1 MGETINDVITENPTD
16 TAVRAILVGG
26 PSSLPE
32 ISRTQ
37 TVSPSSEKIK
47 VVHLGGYEHFERRA
61 AGAEGEGAEITFH
74 WTMRTK
80 AAE

>member
-1 MGETINDVITENPTD
+1 MGETIKGVMTENSTD

-37 TVSPSSEKIK
+37 TVSPASEKIK
-47 VVHLGGYEHFERRA
+47 VMHLGGYEHFERRG
-61 AGAEGEGAEITFH
+61 AGVDLDGAEIPFH